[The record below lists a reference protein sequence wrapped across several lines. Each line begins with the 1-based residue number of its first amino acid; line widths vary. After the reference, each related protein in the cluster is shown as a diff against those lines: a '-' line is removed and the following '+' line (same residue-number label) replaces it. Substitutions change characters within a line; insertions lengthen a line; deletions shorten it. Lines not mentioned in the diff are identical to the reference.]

1 MVRLLAGPFRP
12 EAAGVKRAMRPILAG
27 RVQPAFLIFV
37 AGLLGA
43 VPGSAQLP
51 APEEVPALE
60 AATPLGLEEAI
71 ARALAANPALRAFEA
86 RRVEVAA
93 GIREARADAY
103 PQLSAVSSYGQSRNP
118 SFLNSPDFEEF
129 LRNFPG
135 GDFEPGVQ
143 ELYSA
148 GIEVSQPLYT
158 GGKLRAA
165 VRLAEKVA
173 GVTDAQIR
181 AARLD
186 TALAA
191 AEAYFEVLAAK
202 RALQVVEV
210 QERNRRESLNVVQ
223 ARYDLGEATRLEL
236 LRAQSSLIEVSPE
249 VVGLRGDIEVAE
261 SRLRVV
267 LGLPPGT
274 ALAVTDRESELP
286 LLPGAQVLAAL
297 ARENRPELADLEL
310 QRQALELQQEVTR
323 AEGRPQVDFG
333 GAYGREVRLIEN
345 FTDDLYASWRFG
357 LFLRWEFYDGG
368 RREAQVAQLE
378 SRRQQ
383 RALELA
389 DLSNRIALE
398 IEEAATRYRTAV
410 ARYQASKA
418 SADAAREATRVA
430 RDTYQE
436 GVALQVDLLEAQQR
450 ETEAEIALVDAY
462 YDSWVEAAQ
471 LARALGQLP
480 TEPLDGRP
488 ARVAEAAEL
497 DSKN

>member
-1 MVRLLAGPFRP
+1 VVRLLAGPFRP
-12 EAAGVKRAMRPILAG
+12 EAAGVKRAMRPIRAG
-27 RVQPAFLIFV
+27 RV
-37 AGLLGA
+37 
-43 VPGSAQLP
+43 
-51 APEEVPALE
+51 VPALLICSAALSGATAGFGQAPAPRESPAPDAAAPLDLRE
-60 AATPLGLEEAI
+60 AV
-71 ARALAANPALRAFEA
+71 ARALAANPALRAIEA
-86 RRVEVAA
+86 RRGEVAA
-93 GIREARADAY
+93 GIREAKADAY
-103 PQLSAVSSYGQSRNP
+103 PQLAAVSSYGQSRNP

-143 ELYSA
+143 ELYGA

-158 GGKLRAA
+158 GGKVRAA
-165 VRLAEKVA
+165 IRLAEKVA

-202 RALQVVEV
+202 RALQVVEI

-236 LRAQSSLIEVSPE
+236 LRARSSLIEVSPD
-249 VVGLRGDIEVAE
+249 VVSLRGDIEVAE

-267 LGLPPGT
+267 LGLPPGA
-274 ALAVTDRESELP
+274 ALAVAEQEGELP
-286 LLPGAQVLAAL
+286 PLPGLPVLAAV

-323 AEGRPQVDFG
+323 AESRPQLDFD
-333 GAYGREVRLIEN
+333 GAYGREVRLFEN
-345 FTDDLYASWRFG
+345 FTDDLYANWRFG
-357 LFLRWEFYDGG
+357 LFLRWELFDGG
-368 RREAQVAQLE
+368 RRQAQVAQLE
-378 SRRQQ
+378 SQRQQ
-383 RALELA
+383 RSLELT
-389 DLSNRIALE
+389 DLANRIALE

-410 ARYQASKA
+410 ARYQAAKA
-418 SADAAREATRVA
+418 SADASREATRVA

-462 YDSWVEAAQ
+462 YDSWVESAQ

-488 ARVAEAAEL
+488 TRVAEGAGR
-497 DSKN
+497 DPKN